1 MVKRFISI
9 IGLVASTMLMLLTG
23 VATFVVGYRIIVYL
37 FKGLINFPLC
47 LEFLGIAVLFGV
59 CIATMKVCGEI
70 CDIDMK
76 ITSDEI
82 VGKHEGEDNKDE

>member
-1 MVKRFISI
+1 MKRLIGM

-37 FKGLINFPLC
+37 FKGLVNIPLC
-47 LEFLGIAVLFGV
+47 LEFLGIAVLLGI
-59 CIATMKVCGEI
+59 CIATMTTCGEM

-76 ITSDEI
+76 VTSNEI
-82 VGKHEGEDNKDE
+82 VGKHEGDDDRDE